1 MNSTNHTIA
10 LTHLR
15 SRIKQTLVAVLS
27 VTFGIS
33 MYIFMNSFMSGV
45 NTTQNDLAFSTLANI
60 RVYNDLP
67 DYNADFDV
75 LTNQG
80 EYLLNVRN
88 PQRIQYTEGI
98 INAPSVIELLKSNT
112 PEAIGITAQVNTNVF
127 YRNGSLRINGLLS
140 GVDVENEDVLFNIS
154 NKMVQGQWSDLGKRS
169 NGIILGVGLAKRL
182 TLEMDEYVTLQTADN
197 VSKTYKIVG
206 LIQTS
211 IASIDNSKAFVQI
224 GSARNLVSKNSSYA
238 TDVLM
243 NLGNF
248 EEAESVSQRLK
259 EKTEYTVES
268 WQESNGQLESGK
280 VLRDIIALAVSFTIL
295 LVAGF
300 GIYNIMNMTVN
311 EKIRDIAILKAMGFE
326 DNDVMQIFL
335 FQSLLV
341 GFLGGVVGI
350 ILGFL
355 VSVLVDRVPFELP
368 GLSTLPIDFNAGF
381 YVQSFLFGM
390 LTTLI
395 AGYLPAKKASGID
408 PVEIIRS

>member
-1 MNSTNHTIA
+1 MNSTNYKIA
-10 LTHLR
+10 FTHLS
-15 SRIKQTLVAVLS
+15 SRLKQTFVAILS

-45 NTTQNDLAFSTLANI
+45 NTTQNELAFSTLANI

-67 DYNADFDV
+67 DYNEDFEV
-75 LTNQG
+75 LTNQD
-80 EYLLNVRN
+80 EYLVNVRN
-88 PQRIQYTEGI
+88 PRRIQYTEGI
-98 INAPSVIELLKSNT
+98 KNSHSVVEFLKFNT
-112 PEAIGITAQVNTNVF
+112 PEAIGITTQVNTNVF
-127 YRNGSLRINGLLS
+127 YRNGSLRINGILS
-140 GVDVENEDVLFNIS
+140 GVDVKNEDTLFNIS
-154 NKMVQGQWSDLGKRS
+154 SNMLKGNWDDLGKRS
-169 NGIILGVGLAKRL
+169 NGIILGVGLAERL
-182 TLEMDEYVTLQTADN
+182 NLGMHEYVTLQTADN

-211 IASIDNSKAFVQI
+211 IASIDNSKAFIQI
-224 GSARNLVSKNSSYA
+224 GSARNLLSENSSYA

-243 NLGNF
+243 NIENF
-248 EEAESVSQRLK
+248 DEAERVSQRLK
-259 EKTEYTVES
+259 KRTEYTVES

-326 DNDVMQIFL
+326 DRDVMEIFL
-335 FQSLLV
+335 SQSLLV
-341 GFLGGVVGI
+341 GFFGGIAGI
-350 ILGFL
+350 IFGFL
-355 VSVLVDRVPFELP
+355 VSVLIDKIPFELP
-368 GLSTLPIDFNAGF
+368 GIETLPIDFNVKY

>member
-1 MNSTNHTIA
+1 M
-10 LTHLR
+10 
-15 SRIKQTLVAVLS
+15 
-27 VTFGIS
+27 F
-33 MYIFMNSFMSGV
+33 
-45 NTTQNDLAFSTLANI
+45 
-60 RVYNDLP
+60 
-67 DYNADFDV
+67 
-75 LTNQG
+75 
-80 EYLLNVRN
+80 
-88 PQRIQYTEGI
+88 
-98 INAPSVIELLKSNT
+98 
-112 PEAIGITAQVNTNVF
+112 F

-295 LVAGF
+295 LVARF
-300 GIYNIMNMTVN
+300 RYLQHN
-311 EKIRDIAILKAMGFE
+311 EH
-326 DNDVMQIFL
+326 
-335 FQSLLV
+335 
-341 GFLGGVVGI
+341 
-350 ILGFL
+350 
-355 VSVLVDRVPFELP
+355 DR
-368 GLSTLPIDFNAGF
+368 
-381 YVQSFLFGM
+381 
-390 LTTLI
+390 
-395 AGYLPAKKASGID
+395 K
-408 PVEIIRS
+408 

>member
-15 SRIKQTLVAVLS
+15 SRLKQTLVAVLS

-45 NTTQNDLAFSTLANI
+45 NTTQNELAFSTLANI

-67 DYNADFDV
+67 DYNADFEM

-80 EYLLNVRN
+80 EYLVNVRN

-98 INAPSVIELLKSNT
+98 KNAPSVVELLKSNT
-112 PEAIGITAQVNTNVF
+112 PEAIGIATQVNTNVF
-127 YRNGSLRINGLLS
+127 FRNGSLRINGLLS
-140 GVDVENEDVLFNIS
+140 GVDVGNEDVLFKTS
-154 NKMVQGQWSDLGKRS
+154 NNMVRGKWDDLGKRS

-182 TLEMDEYVTLQTADN
+182 TLGVNEYVTLQTADN

-224 GSARNLVSKNSSYA
+224 SSARNLLSENSSYA

-243 NLGNF
+243 NLENF

-259 EKTEYTVES
+259 KKTEYTVES

-300 GIYNIMNMTVN
+300 GIYNIMNMSVN

-326 DNDVMQIFL
+326 DSDVMQIFL

-341 GFLGGVVGI
+341 GLFGGIVGLI
-350 ILGFL
+350 FGFL
-355 VSVLVDRVPFELP
+355 VSFIVDKVPFELP
-368 GLSTLPIDFNAGF
+368 GLATLPIDFNAKF
-381 YVQSFLFGM
+381 YLQSFFFGM
-390 LTTLI
+390 MTTLI

>member
-127 YRNGSLRINGLLS
+127 L
-140 GVDVENEDVLFNIS
+140 
-154 NKMVQGQWSDLGKRS
+154 
-169 NGIILGVGLAKRL
+169 
-182 TLEMDEYVTLQTADN
+182 
-197 VSKTYKIVG
+197 
-206 LIQTS
+206 
-211 IASIDNSKAFVQI
+211 
-224 GSARNLVSKNSSYA
+224 
-238 TDVLM
+238 
-243 NLGNF
+243 
-248 EEAESVSQRLK
+248 
-259 EKTEYTVES
+259 
-268 WQESNGQLESGK
+268 
-280 VLRDIIALAVSFTIL
+280 
-295 LVAGF
+295 
-300 GIYNIMNMTVN
+300 
-311 EKIRDIAILKAMGFE
+311 
-326 DNDVMQIFL
+326 
-335 FQSLLV
+335 
-341 GFLGGVVGI
+341 
-350 ILGFL
+350 
-355 VSVLVDRVPFELP
+355 
-368 GLSTLPIDFNAGF
+368 
-381 YVQSFLFGM
+381 
-390 LTTLI
+390 
-395 AGYLPAKKASGID
+395 
-408 PVEIIRS
+408 